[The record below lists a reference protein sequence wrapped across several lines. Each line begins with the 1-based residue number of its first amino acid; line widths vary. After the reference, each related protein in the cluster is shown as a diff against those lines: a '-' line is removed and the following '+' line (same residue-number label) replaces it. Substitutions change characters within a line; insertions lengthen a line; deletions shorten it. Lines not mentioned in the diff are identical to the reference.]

1 MFCGRTLSLN
11 VTLTNGSCILLLL
24 FFFCGERASNI
35 VSSCHVSRPHLWG
48 SLILSV
54 QSDGP
59 VADITVSGQG
69 VEAEASRD
77 CGEVCP
83 LGGHPSLW
91 SFRGYSGYSLSRV
104 TYSLMRRLRQLHL
117 PFPEGSPPHLYA
129 CIWDHQE
136 VFFVALMLSNWT
148 FLQLW
153 PLCLSGI
160 CLPLF

>member
-24 FFFCGERASNI
+24 FFFFFGERASNI

-69 VEAEASRD
+69 VEIVVR
-77 CGEVCP
+77 CV
-83 LGGHPSLW
+83 LW
-91 SFRGYSGYSLSRV
+91 VG
-104 TYSLMRRLRQLHL
+104 TL
-117 PFPEGSPPHLYA
+117 PFGVSEDTQA
-129 CIWDHQE
+129 T
-136 VFFVALMLSNWT
+136 V
-148 FLQLW
+148 
-153 PLCLSGI
+153 
-160 CLPLF
+160 